1 MSEAIHPRFLAIAEG
16 LSPTLH
22 DAMARGGPVAL
33 QADAGAP
40 LAERLCR
47 SVAGQQLSVKAARS
61 IWTRVEAA
69 CGETA
74 LTEFFHEGNFA
85 AIRAC
90 GLSSAKT
97 RSICAIAA
105 EARAGGLAAEAL
117 RGLDHVERASR
128 LTALWG
134 VGQWTADMISIFYFG
149 DEDVWPDGDVAARK
163 TLTRLT
169 SPRRKTV
176 RTAARFAPYRT
187 YLALY
192 MWRHV
197 DAPPL

>member
-1 MSEAIHPRFLAIAEG
+1 MSEAIHTRFLAIAEA
-16 LSPTLH
+16 LSPALH
-22 DAMARGGPVAL
+22 DAMVRGGPVAL
-33 QADAGAP
+33 QGDAGAP

-61 IWTRVEAA
+61 IWTRVEVA
-69 CGETA
+69 CGEMA
-74 LTEFFHEGNFA
+74 LTEFFHDGNFE

-90 GLSSAKT
+90 GLSSAKV

-105 EARAGGLAAEAL
+105 EARAGGLEAETL
-117 RGLDHVERASR
+117 RPLDPVERASR

-176 RTAARFAPYRT
+176 RTAARFAPHRS